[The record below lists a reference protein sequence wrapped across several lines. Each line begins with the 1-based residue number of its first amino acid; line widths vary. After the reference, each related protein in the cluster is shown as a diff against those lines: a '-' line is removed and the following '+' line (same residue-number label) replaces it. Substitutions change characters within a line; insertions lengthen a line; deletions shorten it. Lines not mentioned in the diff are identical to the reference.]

1 MHTCSEH
8 STNISLHQRIG
19 LQVLYVI
26 MMYISV
32 YPVVITM
39 RHSNVYEERSLGIYA
54 DDDDSDPSS
63 QPPKL
68 DSSLFSTIRRTFT
81 SAAAPF
87 STPAMQSQQRSQF
100 VRQQIRGQLSH
111 DMWWLVLAI
120 LLISC
125 IEVSNFDRDPVTYSV
140 FNITFEVVSGYGCV
154 GISTGLPNEA
164 YSEFSPILL
173 PFLLHPSSSP
183 FPSHIL

>member
-1 MHTCSEH
+1 
-8 STNISLHQRIG
+8 
-19 LQVLYVI
+19 
-26 MMYISV
+26 MYISA

-39 RHSNVYEERSLGIYA
+39 RHSNVYEERSLGIYT
-54 DDDDSDPSS
+54 DDDDSSSS

-68 DSSLFSTIRRTFT
+68 GSSLFHTIRRTVT
-81 SAAAPF
+81 TAAGTF
-87 STPAMQSQQRSQF
+87 STTGLQSQQRSQF

-120 LLISC
+120 LFISC

-164 YSEFSPILL
+164 YSTFSFL
-173 PFLLHPSSSP
+173 PPPRHPQLTGTQVSAAAGTKPPSSSSA
-183 FPSHIL
+183 PSCSVAATAVSR